1 MAFLGE
7 FARMAVVLQLYW
19 GTIIGK
25 YRPFYLFARVS
36 LVEIGM
42 LLRASGDM
50 HFEYL
55 VKLLISL

>member
-7 FARMAVVLQLYW
+7 FARMVVLLQLYW

-25 YRPFYLFARVS
+25 YRPFYLFARVL
-36 LVEIGM
+36 LVEIRM
-42 LLRASGDM
+42 LLHPSGDV

-55 VKLLISL
+55 VKLLISP

>member
-7 FARMAVVLQLYW
+7 FARMVVLQLYW
-19 GTIIGK
+19 GTMIGK
-25 YRPFYLFARVS
+25 DRLFYLFARVL

-42 LLRASGDM
+42 LLCPSGDM